1 LTVGSAYEKFLGGLE
16 KAMKVNE
23 MRLMKEPNYSKLR
36 ATIRNPVLNGDCM
49 LRVLLD
55 QAENLGIN

>member
-36 ATIRNPVLNGDCM
+36 ATIRNPVLNGDSM

-55 QAENLGIN
+55 